1 MTRRKGDIM
10 TVSELI
16 EKLKKCDPEAEVFF
30 EYEQSNP
37 LEGTPILGLLEIRY
51 HDDIDTSTVVLR
63 G

>member
-1 MTRRKGDIM
+1 M

-51 HDDIDTSTVVLR
+51 HDDIDANTVVLR

>member
-1 MTRRKGDIM
+1 MK
-10 TVSELI
+10 VSELI

-30 EYEQSNP
+30 EHEDCNP

-51 HDDIDTSTVVLR
+51 HDDIDANTVVLR